1 MKKLSVILSLTVGIL
16 GLVFLAIVLISG
28 DDLIEMKSMSGS
40 YNIVSPIIYL
50 AIITLISITSIT
62 IYSSLNILFNKPEN
76 LKKVGIS
83 IAVFLFIVIIS
94 YVLSEGVDTPMKD
107 GKILPAFSSRI
118 VGTGIRTFYFLVV
131 IALGL
136 MLFSGLK
143 KRLVK

>member
-1 MKKLSVILSLTVGIL
+1 MKKLSVILSLIVGIL

-50 AIITLISITSIT
+50 AIITLLSITSIT

-94 YVLSEGVDTPMKD
+94 YVLSEGVETPMKD
-107 GKILPAFSSRI
+107 GKILSAGSSRI
-118 VGTGIRTFYFLVV
+118 VETGIRTFYFLVV

>member
-1 MKKLSVILSLTVGIL
+1 MKKLSVILSLMVGIL

-28 DDLIEMKSMSGS
+28 DDLIEMKSMSGN
-40 YNIVSPIIYL
+40 YRLVSPIIYL
-50 AIITLISITSIT
+50 AIITLLSVTSIT

-83 IAVFLFIVIIS
+83 IGVFLFIVIIS
-94 YVLSEGVDTPMKD
+94 YLLSEGIETPMKD

-118 VGTGIRTFYFLVV
+118 VETGIRTFYFLVV

-136 MLFSGLK
+136 MIFSGLK

>member
-1 MKKLSVILSLTVGIL
+1 MKKLSVIISLIIGIL
-16 GLVFLAIVLISG
+16 GLVFLAVVLISG
-28 DDLIEMKSMSGS
+28 DDLIEMKSMSGN
-40 YNIVSPIIYL
+40 YILVSPIIYL
-50 AIITLISITSIT
+50 AIITLLSITSIT

-83 IAVFLFIVIIS
+83 VAVFLFIVIIS
-94 YVLSEGVDTPMKD
+94 YVFSEGVETPMKD
-107 GKILPAFSSRI
+107 GKILSAGSSRI
-118 VGTGIRTFYFLVV
+118 VETGIRTFYFLVV

>member
-1 MKKLSVILSLTVGIL
+1 MDINELFGREVKAKALAPKDLSMFTRQLEMLLNTGIPML
-16 GLVFLAIVLISG
+16 DALNALEEAA
-28 DDLIEMKSMSGS
+28 
-40 YNIVSPIIYL
+40 VS
-50 AIITLISITSIT
+50 
-62 IYSSLNILFNKPEN
+62 EN

-94 YVLSEGVDTPMKD
+94 YVLSEGVETPMKD

-118 VGTGIRTFYFLVV
+118 VETGIRTFYFLVV

>member
-1 MKKLSVILSLTVGIL
+1 M
-16 GLVFLAIVLISG
+16 
-28 DDLIEMKSMSGS
+28 
-40 YNIVSPIIYL
+40 VSPIIYL
-50 AIITLISITSIT
+50 AIITLLSITSIT

-83 IAVFLFIVIIS
+83 VAVFLFIVIIS
-94 YVLSEGVDTPMKD
+94 YVFSEGVETPMKD
-107 GKILPAFSSRI
+107 GKILSAGSSRI
-118 VGTGIRTFYFLVV
+118 VETGIRTFYFLVV

>member
-94 YVLSEGVDTPMKD
+94 YVLSEGVETPMKD
-107 GKILPAFSSRI
+107 GKILSAGSSRI
-118 VGTGIRTFYFLVV
+118 VETGIRTFYFLVV

>member
-62 IYSSLNILFNKPEN
+62 IYSSLNILFNKTEN

-94 YVLSEGVDTPMKD
+94 YVLSEGVETPMKD
-107 GKILPAFSSRI
+107 GKILSAGSSRI
-118 VGTGIRTFYFLVV
+118 VETGIRTFYFLVV

>member
-50 AIITLISITSIT
+50 AIITLLSITSIT

-94 YVLSEGVDTPMKD
+94 YVLSEGVETPMKD
-107 GKILPAFSSRI
+107 GKILSAGSSRI
-118 VGTGIRTFYFLVV
+118 VETGIRTFYFLVV